1 MEPGLWTKPFL
12 VVFLREMALGF
23 LDLVESVVDKVFL
36 LFVPEEVPLGPEGRT
51 ALLEVVLVTGGE
63 VGVVLRL
70 SKSPGPLMERVGGRA

>member
-23 LDLVESVVDKVFL
+23 LGLVDSVAGKAFL

-63 VGVVLRL
+63 MAVVLRL
-70 SKSPGPLMERVGGRA
+70 